1 MVSSRPS
8 GRERDLTGAAAR
20 EGKGGSRG
28 SAGGAQGER
37 RHSGAG
43 MLRSVLR
50 RRCRS
55 PPARLGGGV
64 RCCSSS
70 CRSSEDPLPL
80 PLEGVRVLEFTHA
93 VMGPTAGLVLA
104 DLGATVIKVEP
115 PQGDR
120 TRHLQGVGVR
130 ASSVGVRL

>member
-1 MVSSRPS
+1 
-8 GRERDLTGAAAR
+8 
-20 EGKGGSRG
+20 
-28 SAGGAQGER
+28 
-37 RHSGAG
+37 
-43 MLRSVLR
+43 MLRTVLR

-55 PPARLGGGV
+55 PPARLGAGV

-70 CRSSEDPLPL
+70 CSSEDPLPL

-104 DLGATVIKVEP
+104 DLGATVTKVEP

-120 TRHLQGVGVR
+120 TRHLQGVGVS